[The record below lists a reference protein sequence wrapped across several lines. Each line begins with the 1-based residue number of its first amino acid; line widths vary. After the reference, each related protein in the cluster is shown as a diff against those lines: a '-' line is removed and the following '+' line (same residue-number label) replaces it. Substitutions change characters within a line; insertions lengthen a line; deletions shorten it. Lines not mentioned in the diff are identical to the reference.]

1 MRDQDERG
9 VRTFAMAR
17 GERMQNVKF
26 RSVEECLA
34 FLPLDELVLT
44 EQLRAIVQDCIP
56 DAKERISFNVPF
68 YKRHKDICFIWPA
81 SVLWG
86 KKKTYEGVR
95 FGFTYG
101 NVLLDEA
108 GFLEKGGRKQVYWR
122 DFTRL
127 TAKDAEVLRSLLY
140 QAVLVDE
147 DMARAGG
154 KKR

>member
-9 VRTFAMAR
+9 VRTFAMGR
-17 GERMQNVKF
+17 GERMQHVKF

-34 FLPLDELVLT
+34 FLPPDELALT
-44 EQLRAIVQDCIP
+44 EQLRDIVQDCIP

-86 KKKTYEGVR
+86 KKKTGEGVR

-101 NVLLDEA
+101 NLLLDEA

-122 DFTRL
+122 DFSRL

>member
-1 MRDQDERG
+1 MSDQDERG

-17 GERMQNVKF
+17 GERMQHAKF

-34 FLPLDELVLT
+34 FLPPDELALT

-68 YKRHKDICFIWPA
+68 YERHKDICFIWPA

-86 KKKTYEGVR
+86 KKKTCEGVR
-95 FGFTYG
+95 FGFAYG
-101 NVLLDEA
+101 NLLVDEG

-127 TAKDAEVLRSLLY
+127 TAKDAEMLRSLLY
-140 QAVLVDE
+140 QAVLVDGE
-147 DMARAGG
+147 YPSEE
-154 KKR
+154 